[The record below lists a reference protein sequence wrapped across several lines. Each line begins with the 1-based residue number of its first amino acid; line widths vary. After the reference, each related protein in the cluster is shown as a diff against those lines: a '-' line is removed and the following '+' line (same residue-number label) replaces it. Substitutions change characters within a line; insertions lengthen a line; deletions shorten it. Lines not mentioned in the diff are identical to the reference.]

1 MAWKAIGEA
10 RFRSYQE
17 YRDMEKN
24 LTSVQELCT
33 EQFLRIQDL
42 KRELAEKNEMLDKL
56 MAIAL
61 LTNPQGAHTF
71 MTETG
76 TSVES
81 GGRENPSK
89 LPALPEADAGRRKT
103 G

>member
-10 RFRSYQE
+10 RFRSYKE
-17 YRDMEKN
+17 YQDLLRN

-33 EQFLRIQDL
+33 EQFLRIQEL
-42 KRELAEKNEMLDKL
+42 KRELAKKDEMLDKL

-61 LTNPQGAHTF
+61 LTNPQAANAMSIGLQ
-71 MTETG
+71 
-76 TSVES
+76 
-81 GGRENPSK
+81 ENPSK
-89 LPALPEADAGRRKT
+89 LPALPEGDAGRRKT